1 LKSPLRGRG
10 NGGLPNRRL
19 ADTGFAFDH
28 DRTRGRV
35 RLEKLGDRGQLALS
49 ANEIGGLRGHGTSSI
64 LRPLDAS
71 VKSRESRLGNFV
83 S

>member
-19 ADTGFAFDH
+19 ADAGFAFDH
-28 DRTRGRV
+28 DRTCGRV

-64 LRPLDAS
+64 VRPLVAP
-71 VKSRESRLGNFV
+71 VKSREVEAGELR
-83 S
+83 